1 MEELN
6 TRQSNDADKK
16 PHDWE
21 TIEKDWRAGIK
32 TKLQMS
38 QEYGISRAAIDKHF
52 DKLGIERDLTEK
64 IKQRADALVTQAAV
78 AEVTREVTQKRLVTT
93 EKEIVEVNARNQADL
108 ILAHRKDIPR
118 YQKLAASIM
127 SELEAQ
133 TGNKELFDQLGKLLQ
148 EADEKGMDKLNE
160 IYRKVIATP
169 QRVDSFKKLTETY
182 KILIGLERQAFGI
195 SDNANGD
202 ADKPPIRTINPEI
215 LTIEQQRAIA
225 SIAING

>member
-1 MEELN
+1 MSEIE
-6 TRQSNDADKK
+6 KK
-16 PHDWE
+16 PVNWVAV
-21 TIEKDWRAGIK
+21 EKDWRAGIK

-38 QEYGISRAAIDKHF
+38 KEYGVSRAAMDKHF
-52 DKLGIERDLTEK
+52 DKLGIDRDLTEK

-78 AEVTREVTQKRLVTT
+78 THSVTQSRLVTT

-108 ILAHRKDIPR
+108 IIAHREDIPR
-118 YQKLAASIM
+118 YQKLAAAIM

-133 TGNKELFDQLGKLLQ
+133 TGNKELFDQLAELMQ
-148 EADEKGMDKLNE
+148 APDEKGMDKLND

-202 ADKPPIRTINPEI
+202 ADKPPVRTINPES

>member
-1 MEELN
+1 MAE
-6 TRQSNDADKK
+6 KK
-16 PHDWE
+16 TVDWE
-21 TIEKDWRAGIK
+21 SIEKDWRAGIK

-38 QEYGISRAAIDKHF
+38 QEYGVSRAAIDKHF
-52 DKLGIERDLTEK
+52 CRLGIERDLGEK
-64 IKQRADALVTQAAV
+64 IRQRADALVTQAAV
-78 AEVTREVTQKRLVTT
+78 DEVTRSVTQNRLVTT

-118 YQKLAASIM
+118 YQKLTAAIM
-127 SELEAQ
+127 AELEAQ
-133 TGNKELFDQLGKLLQ
+133 TGSKELFDQLAELMHSP
-148 EADEKGMDKLNE
+148 DEKGVDKLNE

-202 ADKPPIRTINPEI
+202 ADKPPVTLQLSSADAR
-215 LTIEQQRAIA
+215 L
-225 SIAING
+225 